1 MYDGILVLLF
11 WMNHVIEFS
20 DEIGGGENKCVI
32 DLLYF
37 RNGFLI
43 VFE

>member
-1 MYDGILVLLF
+1 MD
-11 WMNHVIEFS
+11 HVIEFS